1 MSSPPFQ
8 LRTRPSW
15 PGTPGPTSTINYTE
29 ADFAEEIRKA
39 TGGDGIRIVFDA
51 VGRTTF
57 DNSIKCLGR
66 RGHMVFYGQASGP
79 VGPIDSGVLR
89 NGSLFLTRPG
99 LGDYT
104 ATRDELLQRA
114 DECLGWVQSGELK
127 LHIGLELPLSEAA
140 EAHRQLEGRMTTG
153 KILLTP

>member
-1 MSSPPFQ
+1 M
-8 LRTRPSW
+8 
-15 PGTPGPTSTINYTE
+15 
-29 ADFAEEIRKA
+29 
-39 TGGDGIRIVFDA
+39 
-51 VGRTTF
+51 
-57 DNSIKCLGR
+57 
-66 RGHMVFYGQASGP
+66 FYGQASGP

-104 ATRDELLQRA
+104 ATRDELLLRA

-127 LHIGLELPLSEAA
+127 LHVGLELPLSDAA